1 MCFQRHPS
9 GCTISHRQRKRHGCN
24 QWNSGSNVPLNVDRH
39 GSGCSSKS
47 IPKDEKGKQ
56 NEPRK
61 FPGIYTGKFPGIHG
75 ACHPCASLGIFR
87 GYLRLSEQE
96 IFRGHDIYHMQ
107 GTGKR
112 IDTRMAETTLP
123 PSSLPKQHQHV
134 DAAQEDTHDDGNVTK
149 R

>member
-9 GCTISHRQRKRHGCN
+9 GCTISHRRRKRHGCEP
-24 QWNSGSNVPLNVDRH
+24 WNSGSNVPLNVDRH

-47 IPKDEKGKQ
+47 IPKGEKGNQ

-61 FPGIYTGKFPGIHG
+61 FPGIYTGKFPGIHR

-96 IFRGHDIYHMQ
+96 IFRGLNINHVQ
-107 GTGKR
+107 GIMGTYTGKP
-112 IDTRMAETTLP
+112 I
-123 PSSLPKQHQHV
+123 PS
-134 DAAQEDTHDDGNVTK
+134 AASPSAQLYNAKTAAHPQNALDNT
-149 R
+149 